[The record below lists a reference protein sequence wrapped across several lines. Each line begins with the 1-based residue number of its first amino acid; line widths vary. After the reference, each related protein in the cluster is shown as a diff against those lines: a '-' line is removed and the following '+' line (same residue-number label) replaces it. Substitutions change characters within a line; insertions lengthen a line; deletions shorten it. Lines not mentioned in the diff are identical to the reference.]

1 MFTGIVEMRGTLVSR
16 DGHRLVVRGERAFA
30 DPVRGESIA
39 VNGCCLTLEVCRGAE
54 MVFHTLSETLDRTN
68 LGRLKIGAAV
78 NLERALRLGDRLGGH
93 MVSGHVDAVGE
104 VVERVKRGDVELTV
118 GFPPELAPY
127 IVRKG
132 SIAVDG
138 VSLTVARLEAD
149 RFTVCLIPVTLADTA
164 LAERAPGDRVNLETD
179 LAGKYILRRFELA
192 EAASAEGVTLDT
204 LARAGFL

>member
-1 MFTGIVEMRGTLVSR
+1 MFTGIVEMRGTLAAR
-16 DGHRLVVRGERAFA
+16 DGHHLTVRGERPFA

-39 VNGCCLTLEVCRGAE
+39 VNGCCLTLEACRGAE

-68 LGRLKIGAAV
+68 LGRLKLGASV

-93 MVSGHVDAVGE
+93 MVSGHIDAVGK

-118 GFPPELAPY
+118 EFPSELAPY
-127 IVRKG
+127 IVHKV

-138 VSLTVARLEAD
+138 VSLTVARLERD

-164 LAERAPGDRVNLETD
+164 LADRAPGDLVNLETD
-179 LAGKYILRRFELA
+179 LAGKYILRRLELA
-192 EAASAEGVTLDT
+192 AEAPKSGVTLDT
-204 LARAGFL
+204 LEKAGFL